1 MPGVGARYF
10 FVLVST
16 LPLISRSGALAR
28 PWRRALALALLV
40 AACAPPP
47 PPEPPAPSPEAVL
60 DSIRRADSLARAEAA
75 RRERARLD
83 SIRVADSL
91 ARAAVERA
99 RADSIARVRAAT
111 LRVCSGGDVM
121 LGSNLDTTWAVRA
134 SQRLGRRVNPFPD
147 PEALLAPLR
156 PLVEDADVIL
166 FNIEGAIG
174 EGPAERKCRPGS
186 TSCYAFR
193 QPIAVADALA
203 RFAGRSTMV
212 GNLNNNHAGDAGA
225 SGFAQTAAHLER
237 AGVHTT
243 GADTLASV
251 VTAANG
257 ETVAMLGFG
266 TSPGR
271 PDGRDLRAVRRH
283 VERAAAEHRRV
294 IVTMHMGAEG
304 ASAQR
309 TPDSTEIFLGSIDR
323 GNLVAFARTA
333 TDAGADL
340 VVGHGPHVMRAMEW
354 HDDALVI
361 YSLGNLL
368 TYGPFTMSEPLN
380 RGGVACAT
388 LDGEGSVLEAVLR
401 ATVQTPPGVV
411 RPDPSGRAAQLVDS
425 LGRLDFPMTGARLD
439 REGRI
444 LKIPVP

>member
-1 MPGVGARYF
+1 MVSKLPFTSPAGVARR
-10 FVLVST
+10 VL
-16 LPLISRSGALAR
+16 
-28 PWRRALALALLV
+28 RRALALTLLV
-40 AACAPPP
+40 AACAPPPP

-75 RRERARLD
+75 RAERARLD

-91 ARAAVERA
+91 ARAALERA

-121 LGSNLDTTWAVRA
+121 LGSNLDTTWALRA

-147 PEALLAPLR
+147 PDGLLAPLR

-203 RFAGRSTMV
+203 RFAGEKTMV

-243 GADTLASV
+243 GADSIASI

-257 ETVAMLGFG
+257 ETVAILGFG

-271 PDGRDLRAVRRH
+271 PDGRDLAAVRRH

-309 TPDSTEIFLGSIDR
+309 TPDSTEIFLGTIDR
-323 GNLVAFARTA
+323 GNLVAFAKTA

-354 HDDALVI
+354 HGDALAI

-368 TYGPFTMSEPLN
+368 TYGPFTLSEPLN
-380 RGGVACAT
+380 RGGIACAT
-388 LDGEGSVLEAVLR
+388 LDGEGAVLEAVLR
-401 ATVQTPPGVV
+401 STMQTPPGVV
-411 RPDPSGRAAQLVDS
+411 RADPSHRAAVLVDS
-425 LGRLDFPMTGARLD
+425 LGRLDFPITGARLD
-439 REGRI
+439 SEGRVI
-444 LKIPVP
+444 KIPVP